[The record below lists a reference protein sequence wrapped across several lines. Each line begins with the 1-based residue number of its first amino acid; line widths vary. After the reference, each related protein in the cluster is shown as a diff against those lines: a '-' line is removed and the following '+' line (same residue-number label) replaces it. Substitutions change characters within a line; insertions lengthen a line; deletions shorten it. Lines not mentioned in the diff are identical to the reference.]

1 MGDVFVDQYE
11 ICSYVKDVVWFPYSS
26 EFMIR
31 FCGNDY
37 LISWIF
43 SVMIFIYSSLFDSLV
58 LGEFLEGI
66 SLWYIAAAFSFWN
79 WITSEIA

>member
-1 MGDVFVDQYE
+1 MLKCLPQCREGFFELSETFVEMNE
-11 ICSYVKDVVWFPYSS
+11 ICSYVEDVVRLPYSS

-58 LGEFLEGI
+58 LGEFLEGL
-66 SLWYIAAAFSFWN
+66 SL
-79 WITSEIA
+79 